1 MILKGENIGAL
12 NVYNKAVG
20 SSDTGILIFTNNQ
33 NLGNQ

>member
-1 MILKGENIGAL
+1 LIFQGENIGAL

-20 SSDTGILIFTNNQ
+20 SSETGPLIFTNNQ